1 MSERVQAYFEALKRK
16 SSEELDASAR
26 NLAVKDKVNDA
37 EIIAILTELRDRD
50 YHKELKYPNL
60 FTYAVERLNLSEGSV
75 FRRTQ
80 VARVCRTYPQILES
94 LFSGRIHLTGASLIA
109 PHLEEGD
116 ADALLAMAEG
126 KTKRELQ
133 KILAASRPKKEFRP
147 SVRKQPA
154 AVVEENAEVP
164 APRDAKPAEKPH
176 PSPGRPRTWDLLE
189 PATEERYNFRFSAGK
204 GFTEKFQRLAEV
216 LNIGAPHAHIEAV
229 FEKALE
235 IALEKKDPKRKLE
248 RRRKREARKQ
258 RSPAGDA
265 QKELRHRPGK
275 ETRQGNGGFGAEAG
289 GRAVSRYVPSEV
301 QERHFERAGY
311 QCEYRGPD
319 GARCPCR
326 TGLQIEHTRPYAVF
340 KSHDER
346 YLRVYC
352 AAHNLFAAKEYYGR
366 DFIQKK
372 IEERTRSKRKRD
384 EEERLFQGAA
394 VPSPRRMNTKGP
406 PGC

>member
-60 FTYAVERLNLSEGSV
+60 FTYAVEGLNLSEGSV

-80 VARVCRTYPQILES
+80 VARVCRTHPQILES

-133 KILAASRPKKEFRP
+133 KILAASRPKKEFSP

-154 AVVEENAEVP
+154 GVVEENAEVP
-164 APRDAKPAEKPH
+164 APGDAKPAENPH

-204 GFTEKFQRLAEV
+204 GFTEKFRRLAEV
-216 LNIGAPHAHIEAV
+216 LNICAPHSHIEAV

-258 RSPAGDA
+258 RSPVGDA

-275 ETRQGNGGFGAEAG
+275 ENPTRRRVFSKAEQSWA
-289 GRAVSRYVPSEV
+289 
-301 QERHFERAGY
+301 
-311 QCEYRGPD
+311 
-319 GARCPCR
+319 
-326 TGLQIEHTRPYAVF
+326 
-340 KSHDER
+340 
-346 YLRVYC
+346 C
-352 AAHNLFAAKEYYGR
+352 A
-366 DFIQKK
+366 
-372 IEERTRSKRKRD
+372 
-384 EEERLFQGAA
+384 
-394 VPSPRRMNTKGP
+394 
-406 PGC
+406 

>member
-60 FTYAVERLNLSEGSV
+60 FTYAVEGLNLSEGSV

-133 KILAASRPKKEFRP
+133 KILAASAPKKEFRP

-154 AVVEENAEVP
+154 GVVEENAEVP
-164 APRDAKPAEKPH
+164 APEDAKPAEKPH
-176 PSPGRPRTWDLLE
+176 PSPGRPRTQDLLE
-189 PATEERYNFRFSAGK
+189 PATEARYNFRFSAGK
-204 GFTEKFQRLAEV
+204 GFTEKFERLAEV
-216 LNIGAPHAHIEAV
+216 LNIGAPHSHIEAV
-229 FEKALE
+229 FEEALE

-265 QKELRHRPGK
+265 QKKLRHRPGK
-275 ETRQGNGGFGAEAG
+275 EPIRETQQGNGGFGAEAG
-289 GRAVSRYVPSEV
+289 GRAVSRHVPSEF
-301 QERHFERAGY
+301 QERAFERADY

-326 TGLQIEHTRPYAVF
+326 TGLQIEHTQPYAVF

-346 YLRVYC
+346 FLKVYC
-352 AAHNLFAAKEYYGR
+352 AAIPL
-366 DFIQKK
+366 
-372 IEERTRSKRKRD
+372 
-384 EEERLFQGAA
+384 L
-394 VPSPRRMNTKGP
+394 
-406 PGC
+406 